1 MTDIKPVAM
10 ATSSGIYVNDEG
22 EALLMLLALKGGKEV
37 LLYTADAL
45 RAAQV
50 AKLREAAE
58 KFKHDCD
65 CGMPCDC
72 YGPST
77 AKFQLLDMAD
87 ELERSGK

>member
-1 MTDIKPVAM
+1 MTDIKPVAWW
-10 ATSSGIYVNDEG
+10 S
-22 EALLMLLALKGGKEV
+22 KGDSWEFIAGAEKPPEDFGPCV
-37 LLYTADAL
+37 ALYTEAQL

-50 AKLREAAE
+50 QVLREAAE

-77 AKFQLLDMAD
+77 AKFQLLDMAY
-87 ELERSGK
+87 ELGRSMK

>member
-50 AKLREAAE
+50 AKLREAAKKLE
-58 KFKHDCD
+58 INDEGYAEYMVRCI
-65 CGMPCDC
+65 
-72 YGPST
+72 
-77 AKFQLLDMAD
+77 AD